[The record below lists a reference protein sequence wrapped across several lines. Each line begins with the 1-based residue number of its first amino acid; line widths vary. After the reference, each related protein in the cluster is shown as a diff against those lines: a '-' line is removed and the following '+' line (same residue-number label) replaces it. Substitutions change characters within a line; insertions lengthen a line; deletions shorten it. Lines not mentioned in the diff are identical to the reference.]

1 MPIQLA
7 GNIKRGGLIERAF
20 GITLN
25 ELIYDYGGGTYTGR
39 PVRAV
44 QVGGPLGAYWPAS
57 LFDVPLD
64 YEAFAAKG
72 GMVGHGGVVVF
83 DDTVDLAKQ
92 ARFAFEFC
100 AIESCGKCTPCRIGS
115 TRGAE
120 TVDKII
126 RGQKVVENLDLV
138 RDLCET
144 LRDGSLCA
152 LGGLTP
158 MPVMSAIEHFPED
171 FDRKPLHAAAAE

>member
-1 MPIQLA
+1 M
-7 GNIKRGGLIERAF
+7 
-20 GITLN
+20 
-25 ELIYDYGGGTYTGR
+25 
-39 PVRAV
+39 
-44 QVGGPLGAYWPAS
+44 
-57 LFDVPLD
+57 
-64 YEAFAAKG
+64 
-72 GMVGHGGVVVF
+72 
-83 DDTVDLAKQ
+83 
-92 ARFAFEFC
+92 EFC

-126 RGQKVVENLDLV
+126 RGEKVVQNIDLV
-138 RDLCET
+138 KDLCET

-171 FDRKPLHAAAAE
+171 FDRKPSRAAAAQ